1 MLIVPCFA
9 LHWLVGVPA
18 EKLQFPMSEASVPNA
33 KSKSLQV
40 RSTAPTAS
48 RKQSALVMGK
58 YLLEDSVGYALR
70 RALVRSDGAFAKYL
84 VRPMSPAR
92 LSALATVGVNPG
104 INQSA
109 LGAMLN
115 IAGPSVV
122 KVIDDLEGMGV
133 LRRERMDDRRNY
145 ALVLTDQ
152 GVTELNRYQQL
163 VRTFEAE
170 IAVALTA
177 DERKQLLHLLSKIA
191 PTES

>member
-1 MLIVPCFA
+1 
-9 LHWLVGVPA
+9 
-18 EKLQFPMSEASVPNA
+18 MSEVSVSGE
-33 KSKSLQV
+33 KSGPRGK
-40 RSTAPTAS
+40 RS
-48 RKQSALVMGK
+48 SAAAATKHSAFAMGK

-84 VRPMSPAR
+84 EPPMSPAR

-122 KVIDDLEGMGV
+122 KVIDDLEGMEV
-133 LRRERMDDRRNY
+133 LRRERMGDRRNY
-145 ALVLTDQ
+145 ALVLTEK
-152 GVTELNRYQQL
+152 GVDALQKYQQL
-163 VRTFEAE
+163 VKTFEVE
-170 IAVALTA
+170 IATALTA
-177 DERKQLLHLLSKIA
+177 AEREQLLRLLSKIA

>member
-1 MLIVPCFA
+1 
-9 LHWLVGVPA
+9 
-18 EKLQFPMSEASVPNA
+18 MSEVSVSGEKSAPRGKRSPASA
-33 KSKSLQV
+33 ATKS
-40 RSTAPTAS
+40 
-48 RKQSALVMGK
+48 SAIAMGK

-84 VRPMSPAR
+84 EPPMSPAR

-122 KVIDDLEGMGV
+122 KVIDDLEGMEV
-133 LRRERMDDRRNY
+133 LRRERMGDRRNY
-145 ALVLTDQ
+145 ALVLTEK
-152 GVTELNRYQQL
+152 GAEALKKYQQL
-163 VRTFEAE
+163 VKTFEVE
-170 IAVALTA
+170 IATALTA
-177 DERKQLLHLLSKIA
+177 SEREQLLRLLSKIA

>member
-1 MLIVPCFA
+1 
-9 LHWLVGVPA
+9 
-18 EKLQFPMSEASVPNA
+18 MSEASVPNA
-33 KSKSLQV
+33 NNKTSKATTRV
-40 RSTAPTAS
+40 PSTS
-48 RKQSALVMGK
+48 HKQSALVMGK

-84 VRPMSPAR
+84 APPMSPAR

-122 KVIDDLEGMGV
+122 KVIDDLESMGV
-133 LRRERMDDRRNY
+133 LRRERMEDRRHF
-145 ALVLTDQ
+145 ALLLTDR
-152 GVTELNRYQQL
+152 GVSELHRYQEL
-163 VRTFEAE
+163 VKTFEAE
-170 IAVALTA
+170 IATALTS

>member
-1 MLIVPCFA
+1 
-9 LHWLVGVPA
+9 
-18 EKLQFPMSEASVPNA
+18 MSEASVPNV
-33 KSKSLQV
+33 KSKAPKVLSP
-40 RSTAPTAS
+40 APTAS
-48 RKQSALVMGK
+48 RKQAALVMGK

-84 VRPMSPAR
+84 VPPMSPAR

-145 ALVLTDQ
+145 ALVLTEQ